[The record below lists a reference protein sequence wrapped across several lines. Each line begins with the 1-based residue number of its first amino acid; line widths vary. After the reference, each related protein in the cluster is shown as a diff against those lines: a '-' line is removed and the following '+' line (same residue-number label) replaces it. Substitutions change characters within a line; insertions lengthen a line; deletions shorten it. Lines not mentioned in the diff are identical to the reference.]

1 MAMTFTIVSHLRE
14 KLSEMVIARAE
25 KRRQLEHEKER
36 LLLEVCT
43 NFLGLCIDSR

>member
-36 LLLEVCT
+36 LILEVCPK
-43 NFLGLCIDSR
+43 FGSPCIKSR